1 MNNKEIKERIRKNL
15 ITKAVEDGW
24 KYLAVKIE
32 DKGYKVEGT
41 AEGMNDKNF
50 EKFMYKLFVVA
61 IIGLVVL
68 VVFSETT
75 LAQVNVDVQRVEKEV
90 LEQKKKIDSLEMKI
104 DEMTSLDHIKEISL
118 EYGLSY
124 HSENIRTI
132 E

>member
-1 MNNKEIKERIRKNL
+1 MKKKNKKKYFCGFER
-15 ITKAVEDGW
+15 
-24 KYLAVKIE
+24 
-32 DKGYKVEGT
+32 
-41 AEGMNDKNF
+41 
-50 EKFMYKLFVVA
+50 FMYKLFIVV